1 MSDKKKQL
9 FLIDGTALIYRSYYA
24 MMRNPLITSDGRPT
38 GAVFGFVSTVL
49 SLLERENPDYFA
61 IVFDVGKPTFRH
73 ERYELYKANRK
84 PPPDDLIP
92 QFPIIEDVTKAMNIP
107 VFSQVGVEADDILAT
122 FAEMLKGSD
131 VYTFIVS
138 SDKDLMQLVNEN
150 LSMCNLRKM
159 GMASEIIDSRAV
171 EEKMGVPPDRVL
183 DLLALM
189 GDSSDNIPGV
199 RGIGPKTA
207 AKLLQEYGSFEGVF
221 EHVEEVK
228 GKNRER
234 LIEDKEKAELSREL
248 ATLKTDVELSA
259 ELKDLIR
266 KPMDAQ
272 TVEAIFRDLEFFS
285 LIPKIQQFVEQIKE
299 NEKPNLT
306 KKDYEKII
314 TLPDL
319 KNLFERLKKSKIV
332 SYDLETTS
340 LDPLTTE
347 IVGIAVSTKQNSGF
361 YIPLKFPEK
370 DGELFAENDQKF
382 VLKLLED
389 LFGQRDIIFTGQNL
403 KFDCAVLKN
412 HGVNNFRADF
422 DTMIAAYLLDPG
434 ARSYK
439 LANIA
444 LRYLHIEM
452 QPIEDLIGKGKNEIS
467 FDQVSLSDAVNYA
480 CEDADVALQ
489 LTMMFQKSLE
499 ENGLLPLF
507 EKVEIPLLS
516 VLLEMEQI
524 GLFLDT
530 KFLESISNKM
540 EKSLAE
546 LIQKI
551 YDLAGEEFNINS
563 TKQLREILFEKLD
576 LPKLKRTKTGYSTDV
591 TVLTQLQHIHDLP
604 KKLLEYREIQK
615 LKSTYVDAFP
625 KLVHSKTERVH
636 SSFNQTITVTGR
648 LSSINPNFQNI
659 PIRTKMGREIR
670 KAFVPQ
676 KNGWKILSADYSQ
689 VELRIMAELSQD
701 EHLIASFQNGEDIH
715 AATAALVN
723 NCKSDEVTPE
733 MRRTAKVANFGIM
746 YGAGAFRMSSELGMT
761 MKEAQIFI
769 DEYFEKYVGIKQYVE
784 RTIAEARDKKYAS
797 TLLGRK
803 RYLPQI
809 NDRNF
814 NVRQSAERMAI
825 NMPIQGTA
833 ADLIKL
839 AMIEIHREIASC
851 DDIKMIL
858 QVHDELV
865 FEVNEVAVD
874 NYSELIRDKMQNAL
888 SLSVPLVVDIGVGK
902 SWFEAH

>member
-299 NEKPNLT
+299 NEKPNLP

-319 KNLFERLKKSKIV
+319 ENLFERLKKSKIV

-636 SSFNQTITVTGR
+636 SSFNQTITATGR

>member
-299 NEKPNLT
+299 NEKPNLP

-319 KNLFERLKKSKIV
+319 ENLFERLKKSKIV

-347 IVGIAVSTKQNSGF
+347 IVGIAVSAKQNSGF

-636 SSFNQTITVTGR
+636 SSFNQTITATGR

>member
-299 NEKPNLT
+299 NEKPNLP

-319 KNLFERLKKSKIV
+319 ENLFERLKKSKIV

-347 IVGIAVSTKQNSGF
+347 IVGIAVSAKQNSGF

-540 EKSLAE
+540 GKSLAE

-636 SSFNQTITVTGR
+636 SSFNQTITATGR

-825 NMPIQGTA
+825 
-833 ADLIKL
+833 
-839 AMIEIHREIASC
+839 
-851 DDIKMIL
+851 
-858 QVHDELV
+858 
-865 FEVNEVAVD
+865 
-874 NYSELIRDKMQNAL
+874 
-888 SLSVPLVVDIGVGK
+888 
-902 SWFEAH
+902 

>member
-24 MMRNPLITSDGRPT
+24 MARNPLVTSDGRPT

-61 IVFDVGKPTFRH
+61 VVFDTGKPTFRH

-92 QFPIIEDVTKAMNIP
+92 QFSIIEDVTRAMNIP
-107 VFSQVGVEADDILAT
+107 VFLQVGVEADDVLAT
-122 FAEMLKGSD
+122 FAEQMKNSD
-131 VYTFIVS
+131 IHTFILS

-159 GMASEIIDSRAV
+159 GMAPEIIDSRAV
-171 EEKMGVPPDRVL
+171 EEKMGVPPEKVL

-189 GDSSDNIPGV
+189 GDNSDNIPGV

-207 AKLLQEYGSFEGVF
+207 AKLLQEFGSFDGVF
-221 EHVEEVK
+221 EHADEVK

-234 LIEDKEKAELSREL
+234 LIEDKQKAELSREL
-248 ATLKTDVELSA
+248 ATLKTDVELST
-259 ELKDLIR
+259 ELEDLVR
-266 KPMDAQ
+266 KPMDSQ
-272 TVEAIFRDLEFFS
+272 SVEAIFRDLEFFS
-285 LIPKIQQFVEQIKE
+285 LIPKMMQFAEQTKE
-299 NEKPNLT
+299 QENFNQP
-306 KKDYEKII
+306 KKDYEKIM
-314 TLPDL
+314 TRSDL
-319 KNLFERLKKSKIV
+319 ENLFERMKESEII

-340 LDPLTTE
+340 LDPLNAE
-347 IVGIAVSTKQNSGF
+347 IVGIALSNKSNSGF

-370 DGELFAENDQKF
+370 TAELFAENDQGF
-382 VLKLLED
+382 VLELLAD
-389 LFGQRDIIFTGQNL
+389 LFEHWEIIFTGQNL

-412 HGVNNFRADF
+412 HGFKILRADF
-422 DTMIAAYLLDPG
+422 DAMIAAYLLDPG
-434 ARSYK
+434 ARSYNLK
-439 LANIA
+439 SLA
-444 LRYLHIEM
+444 LRYLHTEM
-452 QPIEDLIGKGKNEIS
+452 LPIEDLIGKGKNEIT
-467 FDQVSLSDAVNYA
+467 FDQVPLSDAIDYS
-480 CEDADVALQ
+480 CEDADTARQ
-489 LTMMFQKSLE
+489 LTVLFQSLLK

-516 VLLEMEQI
+516 VLLEMEQTGI
-524 GLFLDT
+524 FLDT
-530 KFLESISNKM
+530 KFLGDISNRM

-546 LIQKI
+546 LIKKI
-551 YDLAGEEFNINS
+551 YELAGEEFNINS
-563 TKQLREILFEKLD
+563 TKQLREILFEKLN
-576 LPKLKRTKTGYSTDV
+576 LPTLKKTKTGYSTDV

-604 KKLLEYREIQK
+604 KKLLEYREIKK

-625 KLVHSKTERVH
+625 KLVHPQTNRVH
-636 SSFNQTITVTGR
+636 SSFNQTVTATGR
-648 LSSINPNFQNI
+648 LSSVNPNFQNI
-659 PIRTKMGREIR
+659 PIRTEMGREIR

-676 KNGWKILSADYSQ
+676 NKGWKILSADYSQ

-701 EHLIASFQNGEDIH
+701 EHLLASFQNGEDIH

-761 MKEAQIFI
+761 MKEAQTFI
-769 DEYFEKYVGIKQYVE
+769 DGYFEKYAGIKRFIE
-784 RTIAEARDKKYAS
+784 RTIYEARDKKYVS

-839 AMIEIHREIASC
+839 AMIEIHREIVNS

-865 FEVNEVAVD
+865 FEVSEASVER
-874 NYSELIRDKMQNAL
+874 YSDLIRDKMQNAL
-888 SLSVPLVVDIGVGK
+888 SLSVPLVVEIGVEN

>member
-636 SSFNQTITVTGR
+636 SSFNQTITATGR